1 MGTNRL
7 ENMKLPDRM
16 LKDSGGFKFSDP
28 DTLISPDNKLLRIQG
43 LEAAEI
49 SRILPDGTV
58 TQGTAGGAMAN
69 EIIPRLA
76 SKKGFNNVVYL
87 TNEDGSPM
95 MDTTGTRQLV
105 RLTDKHGKDFTA
117 TLAAE
122 GLASTNTY
130 SSDADIEAEA
140 FGELR
145 RSKSPYQTEMTD
157 WEVGSH
163 LMKHAAA
170 VETGDY
176 SDTLKN
182 VALNEQELMRLYA
195 DRQPGESIQD
205 FKNRRRVALT
215 YSRDSVSIRSTDRD
229 IMNNAN
235 NPLSTSWDVGV
246 TGAMEGLYG
255 IADMLGEK
263 TGFDWI
269 ENYGEQNITRLRSK
283 LEDMPQVKLSAL
295 KPKLDANGNT
305 IGNEWDIDNVGEF
318 FEFLGNN
325 AMVSLPY
332 MAATMGGAA
341 LAAPTY
347 GASMLPI
354 VAMYT
359 GQTWNE
365 MEGDNKSATLA
376 VGAGITQAVL
386 DRLGLKGITGTL
398 MNKSV
403 ADKAV
408 AAIVKRDGIT
418 PDAARRMLSQ
428 MTRREAALLTGS
440 AATVA
445 KEQLKARNVLRSLF
459 QRGARGAVTEGTT
472 EAMQEATAYMAAV
485 AGSDKEFNAVEL
497 QNRLLNATIAGGTLG
512 AGFSIPG
519 AAIDVGAWTDIA
531 VRQAEADPNKLS
543 RAGSQYEADLE
554 EFGRVESIQELTLEA
569 GERVANERNK
579 VVMPPNI
586 SNTYD
591 YLIRPRYNKG
601 DKFRDGSIAKAD
613 EPDNAYNKRLKQAKK
628 LEDRFSTK
636 VNTKTVDQRAADSK
650 VDTKE
655 MSTWDRVKRTW
666 ESIPGL
672 WRGSTRFIFTDA
684 LQDSSRSLRKL
695 ADMFGANLQRTFSGV
710 NFENRKKHLLTTYRN
725 LVSTPAEFASI
736 AGIKTVDQVKLSEII
751 NDFGYWLVDP
761 KGNNDKEGSNVNWNS
776 LPANLKPYEILLKQ
790 YYNQQAMLSD
800 KLLADQEKA
809 YKENNKKFDVK
820 RLNNYLMKYKS
831 FNKGAIEKNRAKFI
845 QTLMTTFKFNK
856 ADATTLTDNII
867 NQDTL
872 VSDQDFQVGGSKF
885 IPAAHKKRTL
895 GLSQRPE
902 FNEFMERDAFVNIS
916 NAAKSASRVITY
928 QEFLGDNNEKVA
940 YLLNEAEKEGVSEQN
955 VNRIAKQMQDYLNA
969 ESGNYKRIKNAN
981 ISKIQKNLGVWTTIA
996 GLPLATIS
1004 SFVELAVTAVSVPPN
1019 IIFKEIRNASKE
1031 AAQAMWATMTDPRW
1045 NSTNRQLKKEQRQER
1060 IKQLGFFDWDV
1071 GAAQTTGATE
1081 TTHASRRLLDKY
1093 FRVIGLQQWTDYTRN
1108 IRASIADD
1116 YIMSHLE
1123 TIINGRKSGDA
1134 KTNDMQESEEL
1145 LRNLGIDVE
1154 LLIRMQT
1161 QQGPWNPKQLK
1172 DFDAM
1177 MLDAEFNFVNIAI
1190 ALPNTA
1196 NRPLYYQ
1203 NQHLAL
1209 FTQFQGFISTFTANQ
1224 IPKMWGEYIKRGNPS
1239 LKYNAFAVMMTMI
1252 FLGFLS
1258 QYLKDLLKYGE
1269 PTPYLD
1275 PVEKIQRGVG
1285 ASGLL
1290 GTGERVMNF
1299 MYPIYEQSSDSPAE
1313 WLFNTI
1319 SGEAAALSNVSR
1331 VYGGAGKIIQGQPD
1345 KGAYDIMKTAPF
1357 IGPFNRLNRTI
1368 AEGLFGKS
1376 SPKEYETP
1384 YNKLSKEQQYLQDM
1398 RKTQAEIM
1406 GDS

>member
-69 EIIPRLA
+69 EVIPRLA

-145 RSKSPYQTEMTD
+145 RSKSPYETKMTD

-163 LMKHAAA
+163 LMKHTAAA
-170 VETGDY
+170 ETGDY

-182 VALNEQELMRLYA
+182 VALNEQELMSLYA

-205 FKNRRRVALT
+205 YKNRRRAALT
-215 YSRDSVSIRSTDRD
+215 YSQDLVSIRSTDRD

-269 ENYGEQNITRLRSK
+269 ENYGEQNISRLRSK

-325 AMVSLPY
+325 AMISLPY

-341 LAAPTY
+341 LAPVTY
-347 GASMLPI
+347 GTSMLPI

-418 PDAARRMLSQ
+418 PEAARRMLSQ
-428 MTRREAALLTGS
+428 MTRREAALLTGA

-445 KEQLKARNVLRSLF
+445 KEQLKARNVLRSLT
-459 QRGARGAVTEGTT
+459 QRMGKGSVIEGAT
-472 EAMQEATAYMAAV
+472 EAMQEATAYMASV
-485 AGSDKEFNAVEL
+485 AGSDKEFDAVEL

-531 VRQAEADPNKLS
+531 VRESEADPSKLS
-543 RAGSQYEADLE
+543 RAGAQAEAELD
-554 EFGRVESIQELTLEA
+554 EFGYIPNIQDLNNETGIDIQKTTASKVIPVKEQKKIDFLRRPKRTGGVILADGTISDAGETEAEYQQRLTVANTLEA
-569 GERVANERNK
+569 KYNITTVDAANKPMAQRNAEYK
-579 VVMPPNI
+579 V
-586 SNTYD
+586 
-591 YLIRPRYNKG
+591 
-601 DKFRDGSIAKAD
+601 
-613 EPDNAYNKRLKQAKK
+613 AKK
-628 LEDRFSTK
+628 DMP
-636 VNTKTVDQRAADSK
+636 A
-650 VDTKE
+650 
-655 MSTWDRVKRTW
+655 WDRVKRAW

-672 WRGSTRFIFTDA
+672 WRGSTRFIFTDN
-684 LQDSSRSLRKL
+684 LQESSRSLRKL

-710 NFENRKKHLLTTYRN
+710 NFENRKKHLLTSYRN
-725 LVSTPAEFASI
+725 AVSSPAEYAQA
-736 AGIKTVDQVKLSEII
+736 AGFKTVDQAGLSKII
-751 NDFGYWLVDP
+751 NDFGIWLGDSTGANI
-761 KGNNDKEGSNVNWNS
+761 KWDT
-776 LPANLKPYEILLKQ
+776 LPANLKSHETWLRK
-790 YYNQQAMLSD
+790 YYSDAVKLGD
-800 KLLADQEKA
+800 KLYLDQETAAKA
-809 YKENNKKFDVK
+809 NGKDFEVG
-820 RLNNYLMKYKS
+820 RLKNYLMKYKS

-845 QTLMTTFKFNK
+845 QTLMTTFKFSK
-856 ADATTLTDNII
+856 ADATTLTDNIL

-872 VSDQDFQVGGSKF
+872 VGDQDFNVGGGRF
-885 IPAAHKKRTL
+885 IPASHKGRTL
-895 GLSQRPE
+895 GLSERKE
-902 FNEFMERDAFVNIS
+902 FLEFMEQDAFVNIS
-916 NAAKSASRVITY
+916 NASKSASRYITY
-928 QEFLGDNNEKVA
+928 QEFLGDNNEKIA
-940 YLLNEAEKEGVSEQN
+940 YHLNQAVKEGVPEEDI
-955 VNRIAKQMQDYLNA
+955 NRIASQMQDYLDA
-969 ESGNYKRIKNAN
+969 ESGNYKRIKNAS
-981 ISKIQKNLGVWTTIA
+981 ISKVQKNLGVWTTIA

-1004 SFVELAVTAVSVPPN
+1004 SFVELAITTISVPPN
-1019 IIFKEIRNASKE
+1019 IIFKEIRNAAKE
-1031 AAQAMWATMTDPRW
+1031 ASGAMWSTITDPRF
-1045 NSTNRQLKKEQRQER
+1045 NSTNRQLAKETRQAR
-1060 IKQLGFFDWDV
+1060 IKELGFFDWDV

-1093 FRVIGLQQWTDYTRN
+1093 FRIIGLQQWTDYTRN
-1108 IRASIADD
+1108 VRASIADD
-1116 YIMSHLE
+1116 YIMNHVN
-1123 TIINGRKSGDA
+1123 TIANHRKTGGP
-1134 KTNDMQESEEL
+1134 KTNDVQESEEL
-1145 LRNLGIDVE
+1145 LRNLGIDVK
-1154 LLIRMQT
+1154 LLVDMQT
-1161 QQGPWNPKQLK
+1161 QPGPWTPKQNEM
-1172 DFDAM
+1172 FDTM

-1275 PVEKIQRGVG
+1275 PVEKIQRGIG
-1285 ASGLL
+1285 ASGML

-1299 MYPIYEQSSDSPAE
+1299 MFPIYEQSSDNPAE
-1313 WLFNTI
+1313 WFFNTV

-1331 VYGGAGKIIQGQPD
+1331 VYGGAGKVIQGQPD
-1345 KGAYDIMKTAPF
+1345 RGVYDFLKTAPL
-1357 IGPFNRLNRTI
+1357 IGPFNQLNRNI
-1368 AEGLFGKS
+1368 AEGIFGKS
-1376 SPKEYETP
+1376 PPKRRETP

-1406 GDS
+1406 GDN

>member
-1 MGTNRL
+1 MGSNRL
-7 ENMKLPDRM
+7 QNAIIPGQELMKE
-16 LKDSGGFKFSDP
+16 SGFVFSDP
-28 DTLISPDNKLLRIQG
+28 DTLIDSSGNLLRIQG
-43 LEAAEI
+43 YEAPEI
-49 SRILPDGTV
+49 QRILPDGTV
-58 TQGTAGGAMAN
+58 TTGTAGGAMAD
-69 EIIPRLA
+69 EVIPRLA
-76 SKKGFNNVVYL
+76 KKKGFNKIKYL
-87 TNEDGSPM
+87 FNEDGSPM
-95 MDTTGTRQLV
+95 MDTTNTRQLV
-105 RLTDKHGKDFTA
+105 HLVDKYGNDFTSM
-117 TLAAE
+117 LAAE
-122 GLASTNTY
+122 GISQPNLY
-130 SSDADIEAEA
+130 SSDNQLAAAAYGKAMRAGSAYEQDMSE
-140 FGELR
+140 
-145 RSKSPYQTEMTD
+145 
-157 WEVGSH
+157 WEVAET
-163 LMKHAAA
+163 LMRVAKDA
-170 VETGDY
+170 ETGDY
-176 SDTLKN
+176 IDTAKKIAFDEKEIANLT
-182 VALNEQELMRLYA
+182 AE
-195 DRQPGESIQD
+195 RQPGESIDQY
-205 FKNRRRVALT
+205 KRRQALAKT
-215 YSRDSVSIRSTDRD
+215 YDYSNVQVRRNDRD
-229 IMNNAN
+229 LFNNAL

-255 IADMLGEK
+255 VADMLGEK
-263 TGFDWI
+263 TGFNWL
-269 ENYGEQNITRLRSK
+269 EHYGETNINRLHTK
-283 LEDMPQVKLSAL
+283 LADMPKVKLSAL
-295 KPKLDANGNT
+295 IPKLDEDGNT

-341 LAAPTY
+341 LAPVTY
-347 GASMLPI
+347 GTSMLPI

-365 MEGDNKSATLA
+365 MEGDSKSATLA

-386 DRLGLKGITGTL
+386 DRLGLKGISGTL

-408 AAIVKRDGIT
+408 AAIVKRDGVT
-418 PDAARRMLSQ
+418 PGDARKILAQ
-428 MTRREAALLTGS
+428 MTRKEAALLTGA

-459 QRGARGAVTEGTT
+459 QRGARGAVTEGAT

-485 AGSDKEFNAVEL
+485 VGSEKVFDAYEL

-569 GERVANERNK
+569 GEKVANERNK

-613 EPDNAYNKRLKQAKK
+613 ETDNAYNKRLKQAKK

-736 AGIKTVDQVKLSEII
+736 AGIKTVDQAKLSEII

-776 LPANLKPYEILLKQ
+776 LPANLKPYETFLKQ

-800 KLLADQEKA
+800 KLLADQEKS

-872 VSDQDFQVGGSKF
+872 VADQDFQVGGSKF

-1019 IIFKEIRNASKE
+1019 IIFKEIGNASKE

-1275 PVEKIQRGVG
+1275 PVEKIQRGIG

-1319 SGEAAALSNVSR
+1319 SGEAAALSNVTR

-1376 SPKEYETP
+1376 PPKKYETP
-1384 YNKLSKEQQYLQDM
+1384 YSKMSKENQRIYDIQQA
-1398 RKTQAEIM
+1398 RENR
-1406 GDS
+1406 